1 MLWPELKW
9 VPLSVLL
16 LAELTSFHCILK
28 SKRSSVTKN
37 KVAKDAVIVGM
48 VGFLSV
54 KFDLGEKHEK

>member
-1 MLWPELKW
+1 M
-9 VPLSVLL
+9 PLSVLL

-28 SKRSSVTKN
+28 SKRSSVTKS